1 MSKDLSLTTKDK
13 TTKGKGCSNENHQRL
28 SAGVEDKEMDNLRKW
43 FSDKLA
49 LGLGNK
55 DLMEK
60 PKVLHTLDLDGI
72 VDYIKSGNVRNIITM
87 AGAGISTSA
96 GIPDFRSPSSGL
108 YSKLCGFDLPY
119 PEAIFE
125 IEYFRKHPEP
135 FFAMAKELYPKTFE
149 PTPCHYFLRLLNKKG
164 LLLRHYTQNVD
175 ALERVA
181 GIPAEKLVE
190 AHGTLHTSRCINPEC
205 REEYD
210 RKWMTEKVLADVV
223 PRCEQCKAVVKPD
236 AVFFGE
242 PLPERFRLVEED
254 FPNCDLLIILGTS
267 LVVQP
272 FSSLVDRVPPRCPR
286 LLINHEEAGNEDPV
300 MVVLGFSCG
309 LQFHGADNFRDVA
322 WLGDCDEGCY
332 LFAEKLGWKEDLKSL
347 IENGCQ
353 SEAIS
358 TVETG
363 AAGST

>member
-1 MSKDLSLTTKDK
+1 MSKDSNLTTKDK
-13 TTKGKGCSNENHQRL
+13 TVKGKGCTNDNHQRL

-60 PKVLHTLDLDGI
+60 PKVLRTLDLDGI
-72 VDYIKSGNVRNIITM
+72 VDYIKSGNVQNIITM

-96 GIPDFRSPSSGL
+96 GIPDFRSPTSGL

-205 REEYD
+205 RKEYD
-210 RKWMTEKVLADVV
+210 RKWMTEKILSDVV

-272 FSSLVDRVPPRCPR
+272 FASLVDRVPPRCPR
-286 LLINHEEAGNEDPV
+286 LLINFEEAGNEDPV

-322 WLGDCDEGCY
+322 WLGDCDEGCF
-332 LFAEKLGWKEDLKSL
+332 LFAEKLGWKDELNSL
-347 IENGCQ
+347 IENGCE
-353 SEAIS
+353 SEDS
-358 TVETG
+358 VETG
-363 AAGST
+363 ATEST